1 MKYSPDCVINMVP
14 IVKYKFLE
22 EKNVW
27 NKRMLC
33 PGIKYGKKNNPK
45 YNLDMFLSKIYHSYA
60 FLSKDFFGLLES
72 SAQLTLII
80 CR

>member
-1 MKYSPDCVINMVP
+1 MSGTKGCHALESNM
-14 IVKYKFLE
+14 
-22 EKNVW
+22 
-27 NKRMLC
+27 
-33 PGIKYGKKNNPK
+33 GKKNNPK